1 MARNQLNANHTFDE
15 LATHAS
21 FGGLA
26 QHAERLGDNYWE
38 PAIQPSLEGCEI
50 ALNVAHYCAIR
61 PVETLVQMNE
71 ADSSPSILDLK
82 KDYDSAWGF
91 RAPRRRAR
99 ALCRNFL
106 GLTGSPIGLLLVNL
120 VVKSDVLANRL
131 FGGLRVRR

>member
-91 RAPRRRAR
+91 RAPRRG
-99 ALCRNFL
+99 CRL
-106 GLTGSPIGLLLVNL
+106 ERCAAIS
-120 VVKSDVLANRL
+120 SA
-131 FGGLRVRR
+131 